1 MGMEEVKELKETL
14 ERVEGK
20 LIAAA
25 NVYGAMNFAFWL
37 VAMSLFFVLL
47 GIGSVSPPVSLAYWG
62 TAIAFGIY
70 VSIKLW
76 ERIER
81 LAGPSG
87 GSKLGALMIGLSW
100 AVGSIIGWWI
110 IPDMTSIGVNAGARL
125 AVGFLTFIG
134 LSLLGQWF
142 VMSAGRGHYEMI
154 PSFLLPLLAIPVAMD
169 MENGAM
175 LWAGFVVAF
184 SYGLTVLLYLYS
196 AFKAIER

>member
-1 MGMEEVKELKETL
+1 MEEVRELKGVL

-47 GIGSVSPPVSLAYWG
+47 GIGAASPLVSLVYWG
-62 TAIAFGIY
+62 VALVLGVY

-76 ERIER
+76 GRMGR
-81 LAGPSG
+81 LAG
-87 GSKLGALMIGLSW
+87 SKRDSRAEALGIGASW
-100 AVGSIIGWWI
+100 AVGSIIGWWVV
-110 IPDMTSIGVNAGARL
+110 PDMTGIGVNEGARL
-125 AVGFLTFIG
+125 AVGFLTF
-134 LSLLGQWF
+134 LSLSLFGQWL
-142 VMSAGRGHYEMI
+142 VMSAGRGHYEMV
-154 PSFLLPLLAIPVAMD
+154 PSFLLPLLAVPIALS
-169 MENGAM
+169 MEKGAM

-184 SYGLTVLLYLYS
+184 SYSLTILLYLYS

>member
-1 MGMEEVKELKETL
+1 MEEVRELKEAL

-20 LIAAA
+20 IIAAA

-37 VAMSLFFVLL
+37 VAMSLFFVI
-47 GIGSVSPPVSLAYWG
+47 IGLAGAGPGVSVAYWG
-62 TAIAFGIY
+62 TAIILGIY

-81 LAGPSG
+81 LAGPQG
-87 GSKLGALMIGLSW
+87 GSRVGALMIGLSW
-100 AVGSIIGWWI
+100 AVGSIIGWWV
-110 IPDMTSIGVNAGARL
+110 IPSMTNIGVNAGARL

-134 LSLLGQWF
+134 VSLLGQWL
-142 VMSAGRGHYEMI
+142 VMGGGKGHYEMI
-154 PSFLLPLLAIPVAMD
+154 PSFLFPLLVIPVAVN
-169 MENGAM
+169 MEKGAM
-175 LWAGFVVAF
+175 VWAGFVVAF